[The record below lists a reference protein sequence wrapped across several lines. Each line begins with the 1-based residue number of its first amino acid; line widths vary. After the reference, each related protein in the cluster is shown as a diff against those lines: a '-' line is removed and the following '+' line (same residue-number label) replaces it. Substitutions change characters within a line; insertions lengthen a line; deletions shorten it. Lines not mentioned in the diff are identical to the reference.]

1 MKNIKKTD
9 DLMRTVEELKAEK
22 ANLSSG
28 VLKLKK
34 FLEDLKKKNAE
45 KSEALKSIRNFF
57 LTSTLFKLKNVHD
70 LDKDEENSKKAD

>member
-1 MKNIKKTD
+1 
-9 DLMRTVEELKAEK
+9 MRTIEELKAEK
-22 ANLSSG
+22 NNLSSG

-57 LTSTLFKLKNVHD
+57 LTSTLFKLKNVPD
-70 LDKDEENSKKAD
+70 LDKDEGDSKRGD

>member
-9 DLMRTVEELKAEK
+9 DYVRMIEELKTEK
-22 ANLSSG
+22 NSLTVG

-34 FLEDLKKKNAE
+34 FLEDLKKKNSE

-57 LTSTLFKLKNVHD
+57 LTSTLFKIKNISE
-70 LDKDEENSKKAD
+70 LDRGNETKTET

>member
-1 MKNIKKTD
+1 
-9 DLMRTVEELKAEK
+9 MRTIDDLKAEK
-22 ANLSSG
+22 SNLSSG

-57 LTSTLFKLKNVHD
+57 LTSTLFKLKNVPD
-70 LDKDEENSKKAD
+70 LDKDDGNIKGRD